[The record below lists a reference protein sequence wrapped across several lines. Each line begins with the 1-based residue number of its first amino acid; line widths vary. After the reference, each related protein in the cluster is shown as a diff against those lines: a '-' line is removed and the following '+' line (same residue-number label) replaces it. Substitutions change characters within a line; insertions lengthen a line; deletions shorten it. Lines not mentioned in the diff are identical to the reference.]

1 MDAGACRVTSG
12 EAGGLPQGD
21 QLVLGVAWSAGR
33 PSLDLTSVRTGSRH
47 RVPLLHRRL
56 GLRVTTPGHF
66 CTGWYGFVD
75 GDGRL
80 HPCPDRALATT
91 SSQCESCALRDQF
104 RFAHQGHVGG
114 YVPAALEPYLASP
127 HWLYIATFA
136 DGISKVGT
144 ASEHRKRDRLDEQGP
159 ALASYVAHAANGR
172 LVREAEDAVS
182 RELQVPQHRR
192 RAAKVAALA
201 APAAG
206 HVVAERHRETA
217 AQAARLIADTVR
229 GPALCSLVEPWLP
242 PAAMGALREPP
253 PHGSWVPYPHPLT
266 AGEHGWEIEACAGSS
281 ALGRTEPGEDAV
293 RFLVDLGQL
302 KGRRI
307 VLGAFSSRPAE
318 VQEAMF

>member
-1 MDAGACRVTSG
+1 VSSA
-12 EAGGLPQGD
+12 EADGLLQED
-21 QLVLGVAWSAGR
+21 HLVLGVAWSAGL
-33 PSLDLTSVRTGSRH
+33 PSLDLTSVDTGRRH
-47 RVPLLHRRL
+47 RVPLLHRPL
-56 GLRVTTPGHF
+56 GLRVTTPGRF
-66 CTGWYGFVD
+66 CTGWYGFAD

-80 HPCPDRALATT
+80 HPCPDRALAST
-91 SSQCESCALRDQF
+91 SAQCANCALRDQF

-144 ASEHRKRDRLDEQGP
+144 ASEHRKQDRLDEQGP
-159 ALASYVAHAANGR
+159 ALASYVAYAANGR

-201 APAAG
+201 APRPA
-206 HVVAERHRETA
+206 HVVAERHRETV
-217 AQAARLIADTVR
+217 AQVVRLVTDTVW
-229 GPALCSLVEPWLP
+229 GPGLCARVEAWVP

-253 PHGSWVPYPHPLT
+253 PHGSWIPYPHPLAT
-266 AGEHGWEIEACAGSS
+266 GEHGWDIEACAGPA
-281 ALGRTEPGEDAV
+281 ALARTEPGEDAV
-293 RFLVDLGQL
+293 RFLVDLGEL
-302 KGRRI
+302 KGRR
-307 VLGAFSSRPAE
+307 VLLGAFSSPAAE